1 MIVNNSLDEIKKRDN
16 ALSIIRNM
24 VENGGR
30 SSLYDLTGLSG
41 GFIASPSELS
51 LLETYVGPAIF
62 EDALQEVGIE
72 HMGGDKVIPLNR
84 TSSGILATILT
95 LVNKNSNV
103 VHYLAELPAHP
114 SIPRSCKLVG
124 ANYSETDNFNEFSIP
139 ENTSLVV
146 ITGSTMD
153 HKVIDENEFREVI
166 EMAHARNIPVMVD
179 DASGARLRTVI
190 FNQPRACDLGAD
202 IAITSTDKLMPGPR
216 GGLMAGREDLIDEIK
231 VKVNQFGLE
240 AQPPAV
246 LAMVNGIKNF
256 NEDNLINSFEHK
268 EQLFELLN
276 KNFNN
281 FQKTPTGVMIS
292 PNDLAKEILGS
303 MGKIATLHKSVPI
316 NRSLAVLKAPDIPSL
331 LIETGYLS
339 NPDEASLL
347 ATGKYQRTI
356 AHAIYLGI
364 KNFVYKNKDTLRCG
378 VAAQSEPKAPARSN
392 KPASSGAKPAAQSG
406 AKPAAPSGAKPV
418 ASEKTVIYVVKK
430 GDTLSKIAQDH
441 KVSPQRLKQLN
452 GLTREQ
458 VNAGQR
464 LKVPKKK

>member
-95 LVNKNSNV
+95 LVNKESNV

-139 ENTSLVV
+139 ENTSLVI

-153 HKVIDENEFREVI
+153 HKVIDENEFKKVI
-166 EMAHARNIPVMVD
+166 EMAHERNIPVMVD

-216 GGLMAGREDLIDEIK
+216 GGLMAGRGDLIDEIK

-256 NEDNLINSFEHK
+256 NKDNLVNSFERK

-276 KNFNN
+276 KSFNN

-292 PNDLAKEILGS
+292 PNDLAQEINAEHNLSDNDLAFVFSFILLRDCGIITIPPVS
-303 MGKIATLHKSVPI
+303 MPGASATIRFDLSTSDAFRLDLNDLNKKI
-316 NRSLAVLKAPDIPSL
+316 
-331 LIETGYLS
+331 E
-339 NPDEASLL
+339 
-347 ATGKYQRTI
+347 
-356 AHAIYLGI
+356 
-364 KNFVYKNKDTLRCG
+364 
-378 VAAQSEPKAPARSN
+378 
-392 KPASSGAKPAAQSG
+392 SSF
-406 AKPAAPSGAKPV
+406 
-418 ASEKTVIYVVKK
+418 KK
-430 GDTLSKIAQDH
+430 LQDVMQGDCI
-441 KVSPQRLKQLN
+441 
-452 GLTREQ
+452 
-458 VNAGQR
+458 
-464 LKVPKKK
+464 